1 MSKESR
7 ELEESLTRNRQMQ
20 GLADA
25 AMGGVTVAFLA
36 QVFQMDHNKVKRKLV
51 NCPVKARRT
60 RGTMQVQH
68 LYDLKTAAAYL
79 VEARIDPEDIIKS
92 LRKEDLPPSISTAY
106 WDAQLKK
113 QKWEEQAGQLWRT
126 DAISSVIGSM
136 FQTIKF
142 TIQLWADTLE
152 RQTGLSEEQRELLN
166 ALTDEL
172 QQQMF
177 DSLRE
182 NAKENMTKPQLA
194 ELDDMLLKANR
205 DPKEVVAEAMADRFV
220 EDEPEYETHGLI

>member
-1 MSKESR
+1 MSDRAQR
-7 ELEESLTRNRQMQ
+7 ELEESLTRNRSMQ

-25 AMGGVTVAFLA
+25 ALGGVTVAFLA
-36 QVFQMDHNKVKRKLV
+36 QVFAMDHNKVKRKLV

-60 RGTMQVQH
+60 RGTMQTQH
-68 LYDLKTAAAYL
+68 LYDLKVAASYL
-79 VEARIDPEDIIKS
+79 VDARIDPEDVIKS

-106 WDAQLKK
+106 WDAQLKR

-126 DAISSVIGSM
+126 ETIRTVIGSM

-152 RQTGLSEEQRELLN
+152 RQTGLSEDQRDLLN
-166 ALTDEL
+166 NLTDEL
-172 QQQMF
+172 QQSMF

-182 NAKENMTKPQLA
+182 NAAENMTKPQLA
-194 ELDDMLLKANR
+194 ELEDMLNRANR
-205 DPKEVVAEAMADRFV
+205 DPKELVAKAIGQSADEEE
-220 EDEPEYETHGLI
+220 EDGLELI